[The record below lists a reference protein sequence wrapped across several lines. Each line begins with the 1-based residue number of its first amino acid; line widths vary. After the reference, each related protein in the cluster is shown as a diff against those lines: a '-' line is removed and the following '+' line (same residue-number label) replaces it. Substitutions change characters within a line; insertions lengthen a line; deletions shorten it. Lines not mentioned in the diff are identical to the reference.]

1 MAQPWAGGRNPV
13 GIPGT
18 EARDET
24 PKYKAS
30 SVEWL
35 GDVPEHCEV
44 KRIKY
49 SASVNDE
56 TLAETTEAT
65 ELEAQFEREFAQNP
79 TYIHMY
85 RYGNAYH
92 GVHPFYMWYWGA
104 HAMDYLGDVIFVGA
118 DRRAV
123 RRMGF
128 RTASNFADACPPSV

>member
-1 MAQPWAGGRNPV
+1 LAQPWAGGRNPV

-56 TLAETTEAT
+56 TLAETTEADSVDIGGVDAVDGIVA
-65 ELEAQFEREFAQNP
+65 LEQMACEKAPSRA
-79 TYIHMY
+79 
-85 RYGNAYH
+85 
-92 GVHPFYMWYWGA
+92 
-104 HAMDYLGDVIFVGA
+104 
-118 DRRAV
+118 RRLIE
-123 RRMGF
+123 
-128 RTASNFADACPPSV
+128 TW

>member
-1 MAQPWAGGRNPV
+1 LAQPWAGGRNPV

-56 TLAETTEAT
+56 TLAETTEADF
-65 ELEAQFEREFAQNP
+65 EFHSVDIGGVDAVDGIVALEQMACEKAPSRA
-79 TYIHMY
+79 
-85 RYGNAYH
+85 
-92 GVHPFYMWYWGA
+92 
-104 HAMDYLGDVIFVGA
+104 
-118 DRRAV
+118 RRLIE
-123 RRMGF
+123 
-128 RTASNFADACPPSV
+128 TW